1 MIDTDNSDQY
11 SLYIQQIETGG
22 AEILTFDLS
31 ASCQAFAFGDAAG
44 KLYCSYVF
52 YHFIAY
58 IYI

>member
-11 SLYIQQIETGG
+11 ALFIHQIETGG

-44 KLYCSYVF
+44 KLYF
-52 YHFIAY
+52 NY
-58 IYI
+58 ILSFLLIV